1 MATSYQEM
9 TMFKYML
16 VSETRGQ
23 GEFRGRKAEVLRS
36 CERGQ
41 NAKFGIRMMYNDD
54 SLCIEWYEGKNEL
67 YAEDAAENYVLGI
80 KNYIRD

>member
-1 MATSYQEM
+1 
-9 TMFKYML
+9 
-16 VSETRGQ
+16 
-23 GEFRGRKAEVLRS
+23 
-36 CERGQ
+36 
-41 NAKFGIRMMYNDD
+41 MYNDD